1 MEQTLDLEK
10 TLLATLRQLS
20 PEKQQI
26 VLNFAKSLKQESDLP
41 KTSTTSDRSIPS
53 LREIAKLPLAER
65 HKILEP
71 MMQETAEDFAS
82 DPELSIFCVLDG
94 DSDRSS

>member
-1 MEQTLDLEK
+1 MKPTLDLEQ

-26 VLNFAKSLKQESDLP
+26 VLDFAKSLKPESDPP
-41 KTSTTSDRSIPS
+41 KSSTTSDRKIPS

-82 DPELSIFCVLDG
+82 DPELTIF
-94 DSDRSS
+94 SMES